1 MSYEHSLDGR
11 IVVFSDEESY
21 LRCRLEYVDYASQFA
36 DDQDHLSFYSYIES
50 HRDDFADWD
59 VENIMQPDDPY
70 THTLNFSFDPDGDIS
85 IDESANS
92 IVGLDSGPVSIA
104 NISYAAS
111 IEAATSNEMS
121 SQTVTG
127 SDGTILYTTL
137 VPNSAVTTNLNNGW
151 VRTTANYSCSTDS
164 PEMQAKRLKE
174 EEERE
179 RLNQF
184 NRFDILDFD

>member
-21 LRCRLEYVDYASQFA
+21 LRCRLEYVDYANQFA
-36 DDQDHLSFYSYIES
+36 DDQDHLSFYGYIEEF
-50 HRDDFADWD
+50 RDGYQDWH
-59 VENIMQPDDPY
+59 VENVMQPDDPY
-70 THTLNFSFDPDGDIS
+70 THTLNFSFDPDGDIA
-85 IDESANS
+85 IDEDANS
-92 IVGLDSGPVSIA
+92 IVGLDSGPVTIA
-104 NISYAAS
+104 NISYTADAA
-111 IEAATSNEMS
+111 ISNDMS

-137 VPNSAVTTNLNNGW
+137 VPNSSVTTNLNNGW
-151 VRTTANYSCSTDS
+151 VRKTANYSCSTDS